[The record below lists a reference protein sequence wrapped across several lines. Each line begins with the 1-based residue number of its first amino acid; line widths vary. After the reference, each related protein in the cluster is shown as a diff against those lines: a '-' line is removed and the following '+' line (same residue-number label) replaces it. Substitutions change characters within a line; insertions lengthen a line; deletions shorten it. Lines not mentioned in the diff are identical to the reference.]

1 MGRETAI
8 DLAVAWPQKERAL
21 SLINDGGARNAHH
34 PFYPHFALLVSR
46 NTVANMLCARF
57 RRRMVIEQVALMVGY
72 HFRQFFK
79 AGDEAVGIDA
89 AFFPSSRMSS
99 HPLCFPAA
107 AKTGH

>member
-1 MGRETAI
+1 MRAI
-8 DLAVAWPQKERAL
+8 RFIPISPYWSAAIQ
-21 SLINDGGARNAHH
+21 SQIC
-34 PFYPHFALLVSR
+34 
-46 NTVANMLCARF
+46 CARF

-99 HPLCFPAA
+99 HLRCFPATA
-107 AKTGH
+107 RTGH